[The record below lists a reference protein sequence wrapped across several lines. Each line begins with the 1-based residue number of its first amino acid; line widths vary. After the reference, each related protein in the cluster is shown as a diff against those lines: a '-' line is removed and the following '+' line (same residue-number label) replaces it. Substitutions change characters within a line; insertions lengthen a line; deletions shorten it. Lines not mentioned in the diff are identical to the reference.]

1 MPCGGW
7 FILDRLEQSRHHI
20 IAVTKALFWV
30 MDVGHREENFIL
42 LHTTSI
48 KSTQIIEG
56 LILPSADSLT

>member
-1 MPCGGW
+1 MRCGGW

-20 IAVTKALFWV
+20 IAGAMVLFWV
-30 MDVGHREENFIL
+30 MDGGYREEDSIL
-42 LHTTSI
+42 LHTTFI